1 MLPVLS
7 AGVAIAQGSQS
18 VVGISLA
25 QLAGRSPTPSRRD
38 GSSLRHIGSGTTPM
52 LTATIGTM
60 PMAMIPTGAMPM
72 ASVLSLLSQP

>member
-7 AGVAIAQGSQS
+7 AGVAIPQGSQS

-25 QLAGRSPTPSRRD
+25 QLAGRSPTRSRRD

-52 LTATIGTM
+52 LTAPIGTM
-60 PMAMIPTGAMPM
+60 PMAILPTGAMPM